1 MIKMYIQGMD
11 KCEVLTHEDT
21 VSIDLF
27 DGEIKMASILF
38 STLTQAEQ
46 FAQDVLNQINQIKGS
61 K

>member
-1 MIKMYIQGMD
+1 MD

-38 STLTQAEQ
+38 STLDQTEQ
-46 FAQDVLNQINQIKGS
+46 FAQDILNQINEIKGR